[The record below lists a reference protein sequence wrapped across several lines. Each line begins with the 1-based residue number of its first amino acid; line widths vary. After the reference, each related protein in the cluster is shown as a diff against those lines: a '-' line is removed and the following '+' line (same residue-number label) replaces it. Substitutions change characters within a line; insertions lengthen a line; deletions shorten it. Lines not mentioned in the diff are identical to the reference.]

1 MSRMSTNNAKIIVD
15 DQETKVKLKALSDH
29 TGKSM
34 KAIIQR
40 LVELEYNITFYDLSS
55 LYPIYFN
62 GGNRNDNRI

>member
-34 KAIIQR
+34 KAIIKH

-55 LYPIYFN
+55 LYPTILKEEN
-62 GGNRNDNRI
+62 